1 MFAFVW
7 KNQSTAFYLSIIIS
21 LYVIMNIYHS
31 WQTMNI
37 VKTKKTKKNLNIDIK
52 GQILILK
59 LCLTNLIMHKYSI
72 INIHE
77 N

>member
-1 MFAFVW
+1 
-7 KNQSTAFYLSIIIS
+7 
-21 LYVIMNIYHS
+21 
-31 WQTMNI
+31 MNI